1 MPTGGSLRERRQSNE
16 AFKLNHREDKLSYK
30 EVKLNHKEF
39 KLNHKEDKLTYKEA
53 VTGRSNLLDGKS
65 AQSPEICSD
74 EKSMG
79 AIMNRDLEN
88 SFQAPVYLANQC
100 HSAPPKRTG
109 TKWLGKNHTNSDVKT
124 SRWGPS
130 PSRWEVKSP
139 KWPDKEKTN
148 RQMIERDQSASL
160 CGQDPKQ
167 GALDDR
173 AGLPGEFRGSLSSSS
188 RKYVSNPTATNGGRP
203 SSQREFRE
211 AFLPPGDHSE
221 GTDKNFFPLQKNDA
235 SFERKHIPVVSVKMF
250 DEEEENL
257 SSNQNEFVP
266 KWTGGFPNKKT
277 VFFFPKTLSLPN
289 YTFDMVYYQD
299 TGKFADTTI
308 MCRFCIV
315 KYLFPTNLHTMHSF
329 SK

>member
-1 MPTGGSLRERRQSNE
+1 MPNMPTGGSLRERRQSNE
-16 AFKLNHREDKLSYK
+16 AFKLNHREDKL
-30 EVKLNHKEF
+30 
-39 KLNHKEDKLTYKEA
+39 TYKEA
-53 VTGRSNLLDGKS
+53 VMGRGNVLDGKS
-65 AQSPEICSD
+65 ARSPEICRD

-79 AIMNRDLEN
+79 AMMNRDLEN
-88 SFQAPVYLANQC
+88 SFQGPLYLANQC
-100 HSAPPKRTG
+100 RSAPTKRPA
-109 TKWLGKNHTNSDVKT
+109 TKWFRTSNTRSDVKT

-130 PSRWEVKSP
+130 LSRWEVKSP
-139 KWPDKEKTN
+139 KWPDEKHTN
-148 RQMIERDQSASL
+148 RQMVDRDQSASL
-160 CGQDPKQ
+160 FGQDPKQ

-173 AGLPGEFRGSLSSSS
+173 AGLPGELRGSLSSSS
-188 RKYVSNPTATNGGRP
+188 RKYVSNATNGGTP

-221 GTDKNFFPLQKNDA
+221 GTDKNFFPLQKKDA

-257 SSNQNEFVP
+257 SNSQNEFFP
-266 KWTGGFPNKKT
+266 RWTGGFPNKKT

-299 TGKFADTTI
+299 TGKFVDTTFF
-308 MCRFCIV
+308 CRLCIV
-315 KYLFPTNLHTMHSF
+315 KYLFPTILHTMHPF

>member
-1 MPTGGSLRERRQSNE
+1 MPNMPTGGSLRERRQSNE
-16 AFKLNHREDKLSYK
+16 AFKLNHREDKL
-30 EVKLNHKEF
+30 
-39 KLNHKEDKLTYKEA
+39 TYKEA
-53 VTGRSNLLDGKS
+53 VMGRGNVLDGKS
-65 AQSPEICSD
+65 ARSPEICRD
-74 EKSMG
+74 EKSMS
-79 AIMNRDLEN
+79 AMMNRDLEN
-88 SFQAPVYLANQC
+88 SFQGPLYLANQC
-100 HSAPPKRTG
+100 RSAPTKRPA
-109 TKWLGKNHTNSDVKT
+109 TKWFRTSNTNSDVKT

-130 PSRWEVKSP
+130 LSRWEVKSP
-139 KWPDKEKTN
+139 KWPDEKHTN
-148 RQMIERDQSASL
+148 RQMVDRDQSASL
-160 CGQDPKQ
+160 FGQDPKQ

-188 RKYVSNPTATNGGRP
+188 RKYVSNPTATNGGTP

-221 GTDKNFFPLQKNDA
+221 GTDKNFFPLQKKDA

-257 SSNQNEFVP
+257 SSKQNEFVP
-266 KWTGGFPNKKT
+266 RWAGGFPNKKT

-299 TGKFADTTI
+299 TGKFVDTTFF
-308 MCRFCIV
+308 CRLCIV
-315 KYLFPTNLHTMHSF
+315 KYLFPTILHIMHPF

>member
-16 AFKLNHREDKLSYK
+16 AFKLNHREDKLSFK
-30 EVKLNHKEF
+30 EVKLNHKG
-39 KLNHKEDKLTYKEA
+39 DKLTYKEA
-53 VTGRSNLLDGKS
+53 VMGRSNVLDGKS
-65 AQSPEICSD
+65 ARSPEICSD

-79 AIMNRDLEN
+79 AMMNRDLGN
-88 SFQAPVYLANQC
+88 SFQAPVFLANQC
-100 HSAPPKRTG
+100 RSAPPNRRG
-109 TKWLGKNHTNSDVKT
+109 TKWLGKNHTNSDVIT

-130 PSRWEVKSP
+130 LSRWEVKSP
-139 KWPDKEKTN
+139 KWPDKEQTN
-148 RQMIERDQSASL
+148 RQTVDREQSASL

-167 GALDDR
+167 GALYDR
-173 AGLPGEFRGSLSSSS
+173 AGLPEKLSSSS
-188 RKYVSNPTATNGGRP
+188 RKYVPTAASNGGAP

-211 AFLPPGDHSE
+211 AFLPSGDHSE
-221 GTDKNFFPLQKNDA
+221 GTDKNFFPLQKKDA

-257 SSNQNEFVP
+257 SSSQNEFVP
-266 KWTGGFPNKKT
+266 RWTGGFPNKKT

-299 TGKFADTTI
+299 NGKFADTTFI
-308 MCRFCIV
+308 CRLCIV
-315 KYLFPTNLHTMHSF
+315 KYQQTLPTNLHTMHSF

>member
-1 MPTGGSLRERRQSNE
+1 MRERRQSNE
-16 AFKLNHREDKLSYK
+16 AFKLNHREDKLIYK
-30 EVKLNHKEF
+30 EVKLNHREV
-39 KLNHKEDKLTYKEA
+39 KLNGKEDKLTYKEA
-53 VTGRSNLLDGKS
+53 VMGRSNLLDGKS
-65 AQSPEICSD
+65 ARSPEICSD

-88 SFQAPVYLANQC
+88 SFQAPVYLANQRR
-100 HSAPPKRTG
+100 SGPPNPKRPG
-109 TKWLGKNHTNSDVKT
+109 TKWLGNNHTNSNVKT

-148 RQMIERDQSASL
+148 RQVVDRDQSASL

-167 GALDDR
+167 GALDNR
-173 AGLPGEFRGSLSSSS
+173 AALPGGLRGSLSSSS
-188 RKYVSNPTATNGGRP
+188 RKYVSNATNGGTP

-235 SFERKHIPVVSVKMF
+235 SFERKHIPVVSVRMF

-257 SSNQNEFVP
+257 SSRQNEFVP
-266 KWTGGFPNKKT
+266 SWTGGFPNKKT

-299 TGKFADTTI
+299 TGKFVDTTFF
-308 MCRFCIV
+308 CRLCIV
-315 KYLFPTNLHTMHSF
+315 KYLFLTILHTMHPF